1 MRTARTTV
9 WCGTFIRID
18 DYGLK
23 ESNVELT
30 GGRVWN
36 IAEHSAVRLND
47 GARRYELPRAR

>member
-1 MRTARTTV
+1 LRTARTTV